1 MTISTSSLV
10 KDMFGASSTLD
21 PFSRSSSEQ
30 VAEYVRLKAA
40 LNAEARENWD
50 NESWRREI
58 AALIAAR
65 LDYGFVFENLF
76 GTYFLVKSVGEFETV
91 ELRESRGLKVFYT
104 SRGGYIEESQ
114 LKTER
119 WELPRDTLG
128 FHVSEHEDKLRA
140 NFADTVERLVSL
152 AEARLDAEVNRR
164 IFNLLQAAISSGSPY
179 YSNPAGMTKANLD
192 AAITGVRDAIRPVNG
207 AMPPI
212 TIIGRAPMMD
222 VVNTVVTNPAALYD
236 PGATAEIR
244 AKGRLGVYRGANLV
258 SVFNYT
264 DENDASY
271 IPANELWVFGG
282 TVGMFA
288 MYGDLQTKSWTE
300 NTVDYWHFRGRKDI
314 GGLINHPEQAR
325 RIVDST
331 VTP

>member
-1 MTISTSSLV
+1 MTTSLV
-10 KDMFGASSTLD
+10 KDMFGASSSLD
-21 PFSRSSSEQ
+21 PFSRPSSEQ
-30 VAEYVRLKAA
+30 VAEYTRLKAA
-40 LNAEARENWD
+40 LNAEARDNWH

-58 AALIAAR
+58 AALVASR
-65 LDYGFVFENLF
+65 LDYGFEFTNLF
-76 GTYFLVKSVGEFETV
+76 GSYFLVQNVGEFETV

-152 AEARLDAEVNRR
+152 AESRLDAEVNRR

-192 AAITGVRDAIRPVNG
+192 AAITAVRDAIKPVNG
-207 AMPPI
+207 TMPPI
-212 TIIGRAPMMD
+212 TIIGRAAMVD
-222 VVNTVVTNPAALYD
+222 RISTVVTDTAIMPD
-236 PGATAEIR
+236 FGATAEIR
-244 AKGRLGVYRGANLV
+244 AQGKLGIYRGCNIVAV
-258 SVFNYT
+258 QNYT
-264 DENDASY
+264 DENDLSY

-288 MYGDLQTKSWTE
+288 MYGGLQTKSWTE

-314 GGLINHPEQAR
+314 GGLIHHPEQAR